1 MVLAMTESPPACPEP
16 YIPDIGKT
24 VVQNVAVG
32 RVNRVVN
39 LSLNE
44 SAYGASPLAVAA
56 TKKRA
61 EKLERYPDSAS
72 TELRRA
78 LGRHHDLDPE
88 RILCGNGSEE
98 LLDVIGRAYARPGDE
113 ILFTEYGFLQ
123 FHIVAMRVGATP
135 VTAPERDHTADVDA
149 LLAALSERTKVLYL
163 ANPNNP
169 TGTWISAAELE
180 RLREG
185 VPASVVLVIDSA
197 YAEYCADPAYSDGK
211 ELVEGTDNVIV
222 THTFSK
228 AYGLAAA
235 RVGWAYGPKSMVG
248 VLNRMRGIG
257 NVNALAQAAA
267 VAALDDHDFVE
278 RVRAETAAARERMR
292 ADVRALG
299 LGVLTGEANFV
310 MIEFADEEGRRAAD
324 ALKYLAK
331 RGIVTRSNED
341 YGLDSFLRVTLGSS
355 DENKLLL
362 EGLADFLA

>member
-1 MVLAMTESPPACPEP
+1 
-16 YIPDIGKT
+16 
-24 VVQNVAVG
+24 
-32 RVNRVVN
+32 
-39 LSLNE
+39 
-44 SAYGASPLAVAA
+44 
-56 TKKRA
+56 
-61 EKLERYPDSAS
+61 
-72 TELRRA
+72 
-78 LGRHHDLDPE
+78 
-88 RILCGNGSEE
+88 
-98 LLDVIGRAYARPGDE
+98 
-113 ILFTEYGFLQ
+113 
-123 FHIVAMRVGATP
+123 
-135 VTAPERDHTADVDA
+135 
-149 LLAALSERTKVLYL
+149 
-163 ANPNNP
+163 
-169 TGTWISAAELE
+169 
-180 RLREG
+180 

-197 YAEYCADPAYSDGK
+197 YAEYCDDPAYSHGR

-278 RVRAETAAARERMR
+278 RVRVQTAAARERMR
-292 ADVRALG
+292 AEVRALG
-299 LGVLTGEANFV
+299 LGVLTSEANFV

-341 YGLDSFLRVTLGSS
+341 YGLDNFLRVTLGSTG
-355 DENKLLL
+355 ENRLLL

>member
-1 MVLAMTESPPACPEP
+1 
-16 YIPDIGKT
+16 
-24 VVQNVAVG
+24 
-32 RVNRVVN
+32 
-39 LSLNE
+39 
-44 SAYGASPLAVAA
+44 
-56 TKKRA
+56 
-61 EKLERYPDSAS
+61 
-72 TELRRA
+72 
-78 LGRHHDLDPE
+78 
-88 RILCGNGSEE
+88 
-98 LLDVIGRAYARPGDE
+98 
-113 ILFTEYGFLQ
+113 
-123 FHIVAMRVGATP
+123 MRVGATP
-135 VTAPERDHTADVDA
+135 VTAPERDYSADVEA
-149 LLAALSERTKVLYL
+149 LLAALGERTKVLYL

-180 RLREG
+180 RLRDG

-197 YAEYCADPAYSDGK
+197 YAEYCDDPAYSDGI
-211 ELVEGTDNVIV
+211 ELVEGTENVIV
-222 THTFSK
+222 TRTFSK
-228 AYGLAAA
+228 AYGLAAV

-257 NVNALAQAAA
+257 NVNALAQTAA

-292 ADVRALG
+292 REVRALG

-310 MIEFADEEGRRAAD
+310 MIEFPDEDGRRAAD

-341 YGLDSFLRVTLGSS
+341 YGLDSFLRVTLGST